1 MSAMKRRYSASD
13 VALAQFE
20 RAIAHMDLDEDLV
33 AYLKTPKRELIV
45 HFPVY
50 MDDGRMKMY
59 TGYRVHHSTVR
70 GPTKGGIRYHPD
82 VNLDEVRA
90 LAMWMTWKNA
100 LMNLP
105 YGGAKGGVAVD
116 PRQLSRNELR
126 RLTRRYANEISLL
139 ISPEG
144 DIPAPDVGT
153 DAQVMAWIMDTYSVT
168 RGHST
173 PAVVTGKPLSI
184 GGSLGRAEATGIG
197 VTITATEMMK
207 KMNMRPEMTRVA
219 VQGFGNVGSVAAH
232 KMWEQGCKIVAVSDV
247 NGGIYNANGLD
258 IPKLLAHMQTT
269 GTVVDFPEG
278 DRINNHETLTAPC
291 DVLIP
296 AALEGQIDEQVAPDI
311 RARLIAEGANGP
323 CTLEG
328 ERILLDKGVQ
338 FVPDI
343 LCNAGGV
350 TVSYFEWV
358 QGLQSFFWSEAEILE
373 RLRRLMTEAFDQ
385 VWEAAQRKNI
395 DMRTAAYTIAIQRVV
410 DAVESRGIYP

>member
-1 MSAMKRRYSASD
+1 MSEQRRYSASD

-20 RAIAHMDLDEDLV
+20 RAVAHMDLDPDLV
-33 AYLKTPKRELIV
+33 AYLREPRRELIV

-50 MDDGRMKMY
+50 MDDGRMRMF

-116 PRQLSRNELR
+116 PTQLSRNELR
-126 RLTRRYANEISLL
+126 RLTRRFASEISVL

-153 DAQVMAWIMDTYSVT
+153 NPQVMAWIMDTYSVA
-168 RGHST
+168 RGYAT

-184 GGSLGRAEATGIG
+184 GGSEGRSEATGIG
-197 VTITATEMMK
+197 VTITAMAMMNK
-207 KMNMRPEMTRVA
+207 LGMKPEATRVA
-219 VQGFGNVGSVAAH
+219 VQGFGNVGSVAAK
-232 KMWEQGCKIVAVSDV
+232 KMWEEGCRVVAVSDV
-247 NGGIYNANGLD
+247 HGGIYNEHGLN
-258 IPKLLAHMQTT
+258 ISNLLEHVARS
-269 GTVVDFPEG
+269 GTVVDYPDG
-278 DRINNHETLTAPC
+278 DPISNRETLTAPC

-296 AALEGQIDEQVAPDI
+296 AALEGQIDERIAPDI
-311 RARLIAEGANGP
+311 QARIIAEGANGP

-328 ERILLDKGVQ
+328 EQILLERGVE
-338 FVPDI
+338 FIPDI

-350 TVSYFEWV
+350 LVSYFEWV
-358 QGLQSFFWSEAEILE
+358 QSLQSFFWSEEEILA
-373 RLRRLMTEAFDQ
+373 RLRRLMIEAFEQ
-385 VWEAAQRKNI
+385 VWSASRQQDI

-410 DAVESRGIYP
+410 DAVEARGIYP

>member
-1 MSAMKRRYSASD
+1 MPTEKRRYSASD
-13 VALAQFE
+13 VALAQFK

-33 AYLKTPKRELIV
+33 AYLQTPKRELIV

-50 MDDGRMKMY
+50 MDNGRMKMY

-105 YGGAKGGVAVD
+105 YGGAKGGVSVD
-116 PRQLSRNELR
+116 PRELSRNELR
-126 RLTRRYANEISLL
+126 RLTRRYANEISIL

-153 DAQVMAWIMDTYSVT
+153 DAQIMAWIMDTYSVAH
-168 RGHST
+168 GHST
-173 PAVVTGKPLSI
+173 PAVVTGKPLSV

-197 VTITATEMMK
+197 VMITATEMMK
-207 KMNMRPEMTRVA
+207 RLDMQPEQTRVA
-219 VQGFGNVGSVAAH
+219 VQGFGNVGSVAAM
-232 KMWEQGCKIVAVSDV
+232 KMWELGCKIVATSDV
-247 NGGIYNANGLD
+247 YGGIYNPNGLD
-258 IPKLLAHMQTT
+258 IPKLIAHVAET
-269 GTVVDFPEG
+269 GTVVDFPDT
-278 DRINNHETLTAPC
+278 DRISNRETLTASC

-296 AALEGQIDEQVAPDI
+296 AALEGQIDEIVAPEV
-311 RARLIAEGANGP
+311 RARIIAEGANGP

-328 ERILLDKGVQ
+328 ERILLDKGVH

-358 QGLQSFFWSEAEILE
+358 QGLQSFFWSESEILE
-373 RLRRLMTEAFDQ
+373 RLKRLMTEAFEE
-385 VWEAAQRKNI
+385 VWQASQQREI
-395 DMRTAAYTIAIQRVV
+395 DMRTAAYTIAIQRVA
-410 DAVESRGIYP
+410 DAVEARGIYP

>member
-1 MSAMKRRYSASD
+1 MPTEKRRYSASD
-13 VALAQFE
+13 VALSQFK

-33 AYLKTPKRELIV
+33 AYLQTPKRELIV

-105 YGGAKGGVAVD
+105 YGGAKGGVSVD
-116 PRQLSRNELR
+116 PRELSRNELR
-126 RLTRRYANEISLL
+126 RLTRRYANEISIL

-153 DAQVMAWIMDTYSVT
+153 DAQIMAWIMDTYSVAH
-168 RGHST
+168 GHST
-173 PAVVTGKPLSI
+173 PAVVTGKPLSV

-197 VTITATEMMK
+197 VMITATEMMK
-207 KMNMRPEMTRVA
+207 RLDMQPEQTRVA
-219 VQGFGNVGSVAAH
+219 VQGFGNVGSVAAM
-232 KMWEQGCKIVAVSDV
+232 KMWELGCKIVATSDV
-247 NGGIYNANGLD
+247 YGGIYNPNGLD
-258 IPKLLAHMQTT
+258 IPKLVAHVAET
-269 GTVVDFPEG
+269 GTVADFPDT
-278 DRINNHETLTAPC
+278 DRISNRETLTAPC

-296 AALEGQIDEQVAPDI
+296 AALEGQIDEMVAPEVQ
-311 RARLIAEGANGP
+311 ARIIAEGANGP
-323 CTLEG
+323 CTMEG
-328 ERILLDKGVQ
+328 ERILLDKGVH

-358 QGLQSFFWSEAEILE
+358 QGLQSFFWSEVEILD
-373 RLRRLMTEAFDQ
+373 RLKRLMTEAFEE
-385 VWEAAQRKNI
+385 VWQASQQREI
-395 DMRTAAYTIAIQRVV
+395 DMRTAAYTIAIQRVA
-410 DAVESRGIYP
+410 DAVEARGIYP

>member
-50 MDDGRMKMY
+50 MDDGRMKMF

-116 PRQLSRNELR
+116 PNQLSRNELR
-126 RLTRRYANEISLL
+126 RLTRRFANDISLL

-153 DAQVMAWIMDTYSVT
+153 TPQVMAWIMDTYSVAHGYT
-168 RGHST
+168 T

-197 VTITATEMMK
+197 VTITATAMMK
-207 KMNMRPEMTRVA
+207 KLNMLPENTRVA

-232 KMWEQGCKIVAVSDV
+232 KMWEKGCKIVAVSDV
-247 NGGIYNANGLD
+247 NGGIYNDQGLD
-258 IPKLLAHMQTT
+258 IPKLLAHMAET
-269 GTVVDFPEG
+269 GTVIDFPEA
-278 DRINNHETLTAPC
+278 DRLNNFETLTAPC

-296 AALEGQIDEQVAPDI
+296 AALEGQIDERVAPHI
-311 RARLIAEGANGP
+311 QARLIAEGANGP
-323 CTLEG
+323 CTMEG

-358 QGLQSFFWSEAEILE
+358 QGLQSFFWAEGEVLE
-373 RLRRLMTEAFDQ
+373 RLTRLMEEAFEH
-385 VWEAAQRKNI
+385 VWQASQDKNI

-410 DAVESRGIYP
+410 DAVEARGIYP

>member
-1 MSAMKRRYSASD
+1 MPTEKRRYSASD
-13 VALAQFE
+13 VALAQFK

-33 AYLKTPKRELIV
+33 AYLQTPKRELIV

-105 YGGAKGGVAVD
+105 YGGAKGGVSVD
-116 PRQLSRNELR
+116 PRELSRNELR
-126 RLTRRYANEISLL
+126 RLTRRYANEISIL

-153 DAQVMAWIMDTYSVT
+153 DAQIMAWIMDTYSVAH
-168 RGHST
+168 GHST
-173 PAVVTGKPLSI
+173 PAVVTGKPLSV

-197 VTITATEMMK
+197 VMITATEMMK
-207 KMNMRPEMTRVA
+207 RLDMQPEQTRVA
-219 VQGFGNVGSVAAH
+219 VQGFGNVGSVAAM
-232 KMWEQGCKIVAVSDV
+232 KMWELGCKIVATSDV
-247 NGGIYNANGLD
+247 YGGIYNPNGLD
-258 IPKLLAHMQTT
+258 IPKLIAHVAET
-269 GTVVDFPEG
+269 GTVVDFPDT
-278 DRINNHETLTAPC
+278 DRISNRETLTASC

-296 AALEGQIDEQVAPDI
+296 AALEGQIDEIVAPEV
-311 RARLIAEGANGP
+311 RARIIAEGANGP

-328 ERILLDKGVQ
+328 ERILLDKGVH

-358 QGLQSFFWSEAEILE
+358 QGLQSFFWSESEILE
-373 RLRRLMTEAFDQ
+373 RLKRLMTEAFEE
-385 VWEAAQRKNI
+385 VWQASQQREI
-395 DMRTAAYTIAIQRVV
+395 DMRTAAYTIAIQRVA
-410 DAVESRGIYP
+410 DAVEARGIYP

>member
-1 MSAMKRRYSASD
+1 MSNSKRRYSASD

-20 RAIAHMDLDEDLV
+20 KAVAHMKLNPDLV
-33 AYLKTPKRELIV
+33 EYLRRPRRELIV

-50 MDDGRMKMY
+50 MDDGSMRMY

-116 PRQLSRNELR
+116 PNQLSRHELR
-126 RLTRRYANEISLL
+126 RLTRRFASEISVL

-153 DAQVMAWIMDTYSVT
+153 NSQVMAWIMDTYSVA
-168 RGHST
+168 RGYAT

-184 GGSLGRAEATGIG
+184 GGSEGRVEATGIG
-197 VTITATEMMK
+197 VTITALAMMK
-207 KMNMRPEMTRVA
+207 KLGMDPETTRVA

-232 KMWEQGCKIVAVSDV
+232 KMWEAGCTIVAVSDV
-247 NGGIYNANGLD
+247 HGGIYNDKGLN
-258 IPKLLAHMQTT
+258 ISSLLEHVAKS

-278 DRINNHETLTAPC
+278 EPISNRETLTAPC

-296 AALEGQIDEQVAPDI
+296 AALEGQIDEEIAPDVQ
-311 RARLIAEGANGP
+311 ARIIAEGANGP
-323 CTLEG
+323 CTMEG
-328 ERILLDKGVQ
+328 ERILLEKGVE

-358 QGLQSFFWSEAEILE
+358 QSLISFFWTEKEILARLE
-373 RLRRLMTEAFDQ
+373 RLMLDAFEQ
-385 VWEAAQRKNI
+385 VWQASRGQGI

-410 DAVESRGIYP
+410 DAVEARGIYP

>member
-1 MSAMKRRYSASD
+1 MCASKRRYSASD

-20 RAIAHMDLDEDLV
+20 RAVAHMNLDPDLI
-33 AYLKTPKRELIV
+33 AYLREPRRELIV

-50 MDDGRMKMY
+50 LDDGRMQMF

-116 PRQLSRNELR
+116 PGQLSRNELR
-126 RLTRRYANEISLL
+126 RLTRRFASEISVL

-153 DAQVMAWIMDTYSVT
+153 NPQVMAWIMDTYSVA
-168 RGHST
+168 RGYAT

-184 GGSLGRAEATGIG
+184 GGSEGRTEATGIG
-197 VTITATEMMK
+197 VMITAMAMMK
-207 KMNMRPEMTRVA
+207 KLGMKPEDTRVA
-219 VQGFGNVGSVAAH
+219 VQGFGNVGSVAAK
-232 KMWEQGCKIVAVSDV
+232 KMWERGCKVVAVSDV
-247 NGGIYNANGLD
+247 RGGIYNDQGLN
-258 IPKLLAHMQTT
+258 ISSLLEHVQKT

-278 DRINNHETLTAPC
+278 DPISNRETLIAPC
-291 DVLIP
+291 DILIP
-296 AALEGQIDEQVAPDI
+296 AALEGQIDDEVAPDVQ
-311 RARLIAEGANGP
+311 ARIIAEGANGP

-328 ERILLDKGVQ
+328 EQILLSKGVE

-350 TVSYFEWV
+350 LVSYFEWV
-358 QGLQSFFWSEAEILE
+358 QSLQSFFWAEEEILSRLE
-373 RLRRLMTEAFDQ
+373 RLMLEAFEQ
-385 VWEAAQRKNI
+385 VWGASRQQQI

-410 DAVESRGIYP
+410 DAVNARGIYP

>member
-116 PRQLSRNELR
+116 PGQLSRNELR
-126 RLTRRYANEISLL
+126 RLTRRFANEISIL

-153 DAQVMAWIMDTYSVT
+153 DAQVMAWIMDTYSVA
-168 RGHST
+168 RGYST

-197 VTITATEMMK
+197 VTITAAEMMK
-207 KMNMRPEMTRVA
+207 KLGMQPENTRVA
-219 VQGFGNVGSVAAH
+219 VQGFGNVGSVAAQ
-232 KMWEQGCKIVAVSDV
+232 KMWELGCRIVAVSDV
-247 NGGIYNANGLD
+247 NGGIYNHQGLD
-258 IPKLLAHMQTT
+258 IPALEAHLAES
-269 GTVVDFPEG
+269 GTVIDFPGGE
-278 DRINNHETLTAPC
+278 RINNRETLTAPC

-296 AALEGQIDEQVAPDI
+296 AALEGQIDEKVAPDI
-311 RARLIAEGANGP
+311 RARIIAEGANGP
-323 CTLEG
+323 CTMEG
-328 ERILLDKGVQ
+328 EAILLEKGVK

-358 QGLQSFFWSEAEILE
+358 QGLQSFFWSEDEILD
-373 RLRRLMTEAFDQ
+373 RLKRLMTDAFDQ
-385 VWEAAQRKNI
+385 VWQASQSKNI
-395 DMRTAAYTIAIQRVV
+395 DMRTAAYTIAIQRIVE
-410 DAVESRGIYP
+410 AVESRGIYP